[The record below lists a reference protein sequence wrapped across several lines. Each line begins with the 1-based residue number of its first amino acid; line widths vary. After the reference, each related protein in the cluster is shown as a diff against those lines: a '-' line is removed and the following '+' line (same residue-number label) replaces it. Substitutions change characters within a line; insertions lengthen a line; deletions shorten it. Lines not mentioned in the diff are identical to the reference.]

1 MLYEQCVIMCRK
13 CLEITCKSFGIGER
27 NIYGSLQKLH
37 KEGHIDSR
45 LLGLAHEIRLIGNE
59 AAHGSDDNIT
69 KEDARD
75 VLDFTEAILI
85 YLYSLG
91 KKLKLLKGRRNR

>member
-1 MLYEQCVIMCRK
+1 MCRK